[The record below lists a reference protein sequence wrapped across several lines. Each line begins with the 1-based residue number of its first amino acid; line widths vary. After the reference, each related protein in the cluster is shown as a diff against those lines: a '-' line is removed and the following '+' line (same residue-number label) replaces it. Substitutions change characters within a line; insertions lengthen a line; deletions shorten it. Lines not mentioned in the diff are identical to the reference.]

1 MSIPPSIVQICIL
14 ITSMNLAAS
23 EKKDIEGKK
32 CLFLGREPILL
43 RLPADF
49 SVGDSIYRGKR
60 EQLKGRERDK

>member
-1 MSIPPSIVQICIL
+1 
-14 ITSMNLAAS
+14 MNLAAS

-43 RLPADF
+43 RMPADF